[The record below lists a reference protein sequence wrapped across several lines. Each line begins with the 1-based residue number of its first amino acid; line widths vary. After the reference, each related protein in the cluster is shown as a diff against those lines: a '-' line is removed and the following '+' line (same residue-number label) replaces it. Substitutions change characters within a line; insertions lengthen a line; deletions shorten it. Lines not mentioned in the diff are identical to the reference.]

1 MISKKQFWASKPNA
15 LGETLGFNLKENIM
29 PEKIYYL
36 SIMVYEQEISLEK
49 LQDMIVVLLDNGFP
63 FYVRTKTKW

>member
-1 MISKKQFWASKPNA
+1 MPPS
-15 LGETLGFNLKENIM
+15 GGFSKENIM

-36 SIMVYEQEISLEK
+36 SIMGYEQEISLEK

-63 FYVRTKTKW
+63 FYVRTKTK